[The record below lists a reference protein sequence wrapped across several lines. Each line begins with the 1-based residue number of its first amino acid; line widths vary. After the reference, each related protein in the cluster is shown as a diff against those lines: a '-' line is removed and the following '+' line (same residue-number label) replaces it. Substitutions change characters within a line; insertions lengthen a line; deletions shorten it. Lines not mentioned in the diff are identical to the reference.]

1 MREIFILF
9 ALPPETYVALAFAR
23 RRGDEDARARKERQ
37 KRARAERGGEGNRNS
52 GGPAKSLEENEF
64 EVIDFRHADASNLG
78 PHLIGQVDVVIQLG
92 REHEG
97 DDQEALEAP

>member
-1 MREIFILF
+1 MHRE
-9 ALPPETYVALAFAR
+9 AEH
-23 RRGDEDARARKERQ
+23 
-37 KRARAERGGEGNRNS
+37 ARAERGGVERNRNS
-52 GGPAKSLEENEF
+52 SGPAKSLEENEF

-97 DDQEALEAP
+97 DDKETLEAP